1 MMIRKWEPAIVIG
14 PDDQGLEMSLEEFEK
29 AIGAEGFK
37 YELIDGRVEVSPLPD
52 LLHDTFEMRLML
64 LLWRFI
70 DLHPEIANYA
80 SPKARI
86 FVPGH
91 RRATCPE
98 PDVSL
103 FPDVPWN
110 QRPLRVNWRDVS
122 PIVVAEVISPGNTSK
137 DLVRN
142 VQLYLEV
149 PSIRE
154 YWIIDGRENADFPS
168 LLVYRRRGTKWQK
181 PIHVGPGETYTTKLL
196 PDFELKLD
204 APHVES

>member
-137 DLVRN
+137 DLVRKTSSFIWKCR
-142 VQLYLEV
+142 
-149 PSIRE
+149 PSENTGSLMAVKMRIFPRF
-154 YWIIDGRENADFPS
+154 WSIAGAAPNGKSRFTLGRARLIQRS
-168 LLVYRRRGTKWQK
+168 CY
-181 PIHVGPGETYTTKLL
+181 PIL
-196 PDFELKLD
+196 
-204 APHVES
+204 S